1 MNLPQGPLSGSL
13 AWLCDHRGGGGG
25 NSKVMRNEAKEIS
38 EDWVMGGS
46 VCPAREF
53 ELSNNDL
60 IRFIST
66 LKKKIFFF

>member
-1 MNLPQGPLSGSL
+1 MNLPQGPHSGSL
-13 AWLCDHRGGGGG
+13 AWLCDHRGSG
-25 NSKVMRNEAKEIS
+25 NSKVMRNEAKEMS
-38 EDWVMGGS
+38 RDWVMGGS

-66 LKKKIFFF
+66 